1 MILLAHHIE
10 VQHLPVVAVLFVAGG
25 WIGWLRRWTA
35 ATGR

>member
-25 WIGWLRRWTA
+25 WIGWQFVQRVLKK
-35 ATGR
+35 